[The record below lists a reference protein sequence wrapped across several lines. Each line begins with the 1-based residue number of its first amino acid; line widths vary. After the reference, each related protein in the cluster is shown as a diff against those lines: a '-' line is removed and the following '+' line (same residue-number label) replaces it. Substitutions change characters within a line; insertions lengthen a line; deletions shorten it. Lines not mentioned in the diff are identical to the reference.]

1 MTIAEKI
8 LAEKSGRERVRPGD
22 IVTCRID
29 RLMLDSFD
37 HELCEAID
45 AVGLKRIKYPE
56 RVVVIHD
63 HEVPPSSAKVA
74 TMYAESR
81 RRVHRYGLLH
91 FYDMGNHGICH
102 QFFVENGYALPG
114 QLILGNDSHTT
125 TYGAMNAAS
134 RGILQEVVYVL
145 ATGRLWFR
153 VPETVRIVLSGRLG
167 PFVTSKDLVFLL
179 ARTYGVPTFLNKALE
194 FAGPALAS
202 LSVASRMVL
211 NNMAVD
217 LGAKFAIT
225 EFDAVT
231 SGYLSGRAVEPY
243 TPVSSDADASVRQTI
258 DLDLSEASPLVA
270 CPDELFKIKPARALA
285 GTKIDQ
291 AFLGTCTN
299 GRYED
304 MQTAAN
310 ILRGN
315 RIAKHVRMIV
325 TPASQAIF
333 LQMAKSGLMED
344 FVNAGAIV
352 TNSTCGACMGLSMGL
367 LGDGE
372 TCISSGSRNFRGR
385 MGSARA
391 DIYLASP
398 ATVAASAIA
407 GEIVDP
413 GEIGRGN

>member
-1 MTIAEKI
+1 MTMAEKI
-8 LAEKSGRERVRPGD
+8 LASKSGQASVRPGD
-22 IVTCRID
+22 VVTCQID
-29 RLMLDSFD
+29 WLMLDSID
-37 HELCEAID
+37 QDLCEAID
-45 AVGLKRIKYPE
+45 AVGLRRIKNPE

-63 HEVPPSSAKVA
+63 HEVPPASAKVA

-81 RRVHRYGLLH
+81 RRVRRYGIPH

-102 QFFVENGYALPG
+102 QFFTENGYALPG
-114 QLILGNDSHTT
+114 QLILGNDSHST

-145 ATGRLWFR
+145 ATGKLWFR
-153 VPETVRIVLSGRLG
+153 VPETVRIVLSGALS

-179 ARTYGVPTFLNKALE
+179 AQTHGVQTFLNKSLE
-194 FAGPALAS
+194 FTGPALRH
-202 LSVASRMVL
+202 LSIAARMVL

-225 EFDAVT
+225 DFDDITA
-231 SGYLSGRAVEPY
+231 GYLSARAVESY
-243 TPVSSDADASVRQTI
+243 TPVSSDPDALVRQTI
-258 DLDLSEASPLVA
+258 HLDLSEASPLVA
-270 CPDELFKIKPARALA
+270 CPDELFNVKPARSLA
-285 GTKIDQ
+285 GIKIDQ

-299 GRYED
+299 GRFED
-304 MQTAAN
+304 MEMAAM
-310 ILRGN
+310 ILRGK

-385 MGSARA
+385 MGSAHA

-413 GEIGRGN
+413 AQIVRGL

>member
-1 MTIAEKI
+1 MTMAEKV
-8 LAEKSGRERVRPGD
+8 LAIKSGRDSVRPGD
-22 IVTCRID
+22 VVTCEID

-37 HELCEAID
+37 QDLCEAID
-45 AVGLKRIKYPE
+45 AVGLQRIFDPDK
-56 RVVVIHD
+56 VVVIHD
-63 HEVPPSSAKVA
+63 HEVPPSSASVA
-74 TMYAESR
+74 TMYANSR
-81 RRVHRYGLLH
+81 KRIRQYGIAH
-91 FYDMGNHGICH
+91 FYDMGRHGICH

-114 QLILGNDSHTT
+114 QLILGNDSHST
-125 TYGAMNAAS
+125 TYGAVNAVS

-145 ATGRLWFR
+145 ATGKLWFR
-153 VPETVRIVLSGRLG
+153 VPETIRIVLRGRLS
-167 PFVTSKDLVFLL
+167 PYVTSKDLVFQL
-179 ARTYGVPTFLNKALE
+179 ASVYGVRTFLNKSLE
-194 FAGPALAS
+194 FCGPG
-202 LSVASRMVL
+202 LSDLSMASRMVL

-225 EFDAVT
+225 EFDQVT
-231 SGYLSGRAVEPY
+231 ADYLSGRAGSRF
-243 TPVSSDADASVRQTI
+243 TPVSADDESTYRQTI
-258 DLDLSEASPLVA
+258 LLDLSEASPLVA
-270 CPDELFKIKPARALA
+270 CPNDLFNVKPARSLP
-285 GTKIDQ
+285 GIRIDQ

-304 MQTAAN
+304 MEAAAD
-310 ILRGN
+310 ILRGQQ
-315 RIAKHVRMIV
+315 IAKHVRMIV

-333 LQMAKSGLMED
+333 VQMAKTGLMET

-385 MGSARA
+385 MGSSLAN
-391 DIYLASP
+391 IYLASP

-413 GEIGRGN
+413 AQLSRQP